1 MVDQTIMSLWHRG
14 KATQLAEDEA
24 DVRAEEEESSR
35 GRAVVKKPLATSEV
49 GVPDQVARAQTLNL
63 EEEERT
69 VIGID
74 NQVGGRLQ
82 NFVQAWK
89 HAPGWHR
96 KVVS

>member
-1 MVDQTIMSLWHRG
+1 M
-14 KATQLAEDEA
+14 
-24 DVRAEEEESSR
+24 
-35 GRAVVKKPLATSEV
+35 ATSEV

-82 NFVQAWK
+82 KFVQAWK

>member
-14 KATQLAEDEA
+14 KATQLAEAE
-24 DVRAEEEESSR
+24 VRAEEEESSR
-35 GRAVVKKPLATSEV
+35 GLAVVKKPLPTSEV

-82 NFVQAWK
+82 KFVQAWK